1 MGAALAANHDG
12 VLRADAT
19 KQGNHP
25 LISGNFV
32 YPYPIQ
38 ACPGISRDMVRAD
51 LRAMQAEELVT
62 PTGKGRSPTWEQLQ
76 QPIFFGSRR
85 VREPNHPY

>member
-1 MGAALAANHDG
+1 MA
-12 VLRADAT
+12 
-19 KQGNHP
+19 
-25 LISGNFV
+25 ISYTLTPFE
-32 YPYPIQ
+32 P
-38 ACPGISRDMVRAD
+38 CPGISRDMVRAD